1 MIKKTY
7 SFIARLFAALFG
19 GVIFAIITPLS
30 YWMIFKSVPT
40 ESFFTGLGILAGVGF
55 VIGAIL
61 GALFPKVFGFI
72 FELFTDS

>member
-1 MIKKTY
+1 MKKVY
-7 SFIARLFAALFG
+7 SLLSRVLAAIFG

-30 YWMIFKSVPT
+30 YWLIFKSVPT

-72 FELFTDS
+72 FELFTDA

>member
-7 SFIARLFAALFG
+7 SLLARLCSALFG

>member
-19 GVIFAIITPLS
+19 GVIFAIITPLFC
-30 YWMIFKSVPT
+30 WLIFDSMPT
-40 ESFFTGLGILAGVGF
+40 ENFLTGLGILGGAGF
-55 VIGAIL
+55 VIGGVL
-61 GALFPKVFGFI
+61 GAMFPKAFGLI

>member
-1 MIKKTY
+1 LPD
-7 SFIARLFAALFG
+7 SSLPLFG
-19 GVIFAIITPLS
+19 GIIFAIITPLS
-30 YWMIFKSVPT
+30 YWMIFDSVPS
-40 ESFFTGLGILAGVGF
+40 ESFFTGIGILAGVGF

>member
-1 MIKKTY
+1 MIKKAY
-7 SFIARLFAALFG
+7 NFIARLSAALFG